1 MNKKW
6 SLYNISLARGIL
18 MGFSALI
25 IAFFHCYSYKFGS
38 SFAGDILMFL
48 RKTGNIGVDIFLI
61 LSAVGLYFSFSKN
74 SNLVEFYKKRFVRI
88 IPSFLIVAIIY
99 YLYIGVGVKAFI
111 NNILLISLY
120 VNGNRDFWY
129 FSLIIVLYILY
140 PLFHKVI
147 DKYNLWGLVTLLFV
161 TVLGTV
167 LLQKFNITIYQRIEI
182 ALTRV
187 PIFIIGVYLG
197 KMVLNKKE
205 IPKYILLGFL
215 IIFMVSNVLLFSHH
229 FKYYIFVRYIYG
241 LLAMAIVFL
250 ISYLYSVISNKY
262 VNNIL
267 EYFGLYSMEIYLIF
281 EKLALEVRKVYTVN
295 NNFIFY
301 TLIFAITMGLA
312 IIVKK
317 ICDLFIVKRKN
328 NVG

>member
-6 SLYNISLARGIL
+6 SLYNISLARSVL

-38 SFAGDILMFL
+38 STFGEILLYL

-74 SNLVEFYKKRFVRI
+74 SNLGEFYKKRLVRI
-88 IPSFLIVAIIY
+88 LPSFLIVATIY
-99 YLYIGVGVKAFI
+99 YLYIKTKIGVFI
-111 NNILLISLY
+111 TNLLLISFY
-120 VNGNRDFWY
+120 INGNRDFWY
-129 FSLIIVLYILY
+129 FSLIIVLYLLY
-140 PLFHKVI
+140 PLFHKIISKYDWKGLVSLLIVVI
-147 DKYNLWGLVTLLFV
+147 LGTIMLYNLNYGL
-161 TVLGTV
+161 
-167 LLQKFNITIYQRIEI
+167 YQRIEI

-197 KMVLNKKE
+197 KLVLNKKE
-205 IPKYILLGFL
+205 IPKWSLWIFL
-215 IIFMVSNVLLFSHH
+215 IIFIVTNLVLFNQH

-241 LLAMAIVFL
+241 LLAMAIVFI
-250 ISYLYSVISNKY
+250 ISYLHLVIGNKY
-262 VNNIL
+262 TTGIL
-267 EYFGLYSMEIYLIF
+267 EYFGVYSMEIYLIF
-281 EKLALEVRKVYTVN
+281 EKLALQVRKVYVVH

-301 TLIFAITMGLA
+301 TFMFAITIALS

-317 ICDLFIVKRKN
+317 ICDLLLKKK
-328 NVG
+328 